1 MVYTPIAGF
10 AGAIEGTD
18 ARWQTLVTNHAD
30 IQDDLAPPIVDM
42 PRVITSTSTTYQTRL
57 RFYIRRNAA
66 IHGVRFV
73 VRAAATTGTGTIRCS
88 VGANNNTA
96 TVTGAVTN
104 YTIDVTGDDDAECL
118 VEMKVTSGGDS
129 ITMYAVQAYINT
141 NGTETEWTAVDARW
155 YSAADN
161 AVPVRVVEDLLN
173 GPPLLLQDRMVP
185 LCYHVSDVQQ
195 AISGKTFEV
204 WGTENVT
211 TQTPVGRLW
220 IPQNDSAIR
229 TCRIDAYTTAT
240 GSANFRLQVGSKII
254 SWSSTGWLSTT
265 MEIGPGPLDVWAY
278 VTPTGSTNAAI
289 RTLQI
294 WRGDY

>member
-1 MVYTPIAGF
+1 MAYAPIAGF
-10 AGAIEGTD
+10 AGAIAGTD
-18 ARWQTLVTNHAD
+18 SRWQSLITNHGE
-30 IQDDLAPPIVDM
+30 IQDTLTPPIVDM
-42 PRVITSTSTTYQTRL
+42 PRIITSTSTSYQTRL
-57 RFYIRRNAA
+57 RFYVRRNLAG
-66 IHGVRFV
+66 HSVRFV
-73 VRAAATTGTGTIRCS
+73 IRAAATTGTGTLRCY
-88 VGANNNTA
+88 VGGNSNTA
-96 TVTGAVTN
+96 AVSGGTAN

-129 ITMYAVQAYINT
+129 ITMYAVQAYLVT
-141 NGTETEWTAVDARW
+141 DGAEQEWTAVGTRW
-155 YSAADN
+155 YTATSN
-161 AVPVRVVEDLLN
+161 AVPQRVVDDLLN
-173 GPPLLLQDRMVP
+173 GPALLLQDRMVP
-185 LCYHVSDVQQ
+185 LCYHVSDIEQ

-204 WGTENVT
+204 WGTENIT
-211 TQTPVGRLW
+211 TQQPIGRLW

-278 VTPTGSTNAAI
+278 VTPTASTNAAI

>member
-1 MVYTPIAGF
+1 MAYTPIAGF

-18 ARWQTLVTNHAD
+18 TRWQTLITNHAD

-42 PRVITSTSTTYQTRL
+42 PRVITSTSTSYQTRL

-66 IHGVRFV
+66 GHSVRFV
-73 VRAAATTGTGTIRCS
+73 VRAGATTGTGTIRCY
-88 VGANNNTA
+88 VGANSNTA
-96 TVTGAVTN
+96 AVSGATTN

-118 VEMKVTSGGDS
+118 VELKVTSGGDS
-129 ITMYAVQAYINT
+129 ITMYAVQAYIIT
-141 NGTETEWTAVDARW
+141 DGTETEWTGVGARW
-155 YSAADN
+155 YSATDN
-161 AVPVRVVEDLLN
+161 AVPQRVVDDLLN

-220 IPQNDSAIR
+220 IPQSDSAIR

-240 GSANFRLQVGSKII
+240 GSATFRLRVGSQLIE
-254 SWSSTGWLSTT
+254 WSSTGWLSTT
-265 MEIGPGPLDVWAY
+265 MEIGPGPTDVWAW